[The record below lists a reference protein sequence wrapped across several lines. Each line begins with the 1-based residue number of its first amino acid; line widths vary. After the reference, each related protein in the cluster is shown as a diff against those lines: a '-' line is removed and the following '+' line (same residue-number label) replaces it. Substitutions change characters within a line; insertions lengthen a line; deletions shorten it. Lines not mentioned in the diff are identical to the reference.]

1 MDYLN
6 GLIVISISF
15 AGGAGVGIAIV
26 AFVIALDIIP
36 RIIQLTSTYNEA
48 LLYEIMTIIGAV
60 TFTILYLLQIKL
72 PFGNILAMIIGL
84 LMGIF
89 LGMLAA
95 ALEEVLN
102 VIPIIKE
109 RLNITNGM
117 IYVII
122 ALSLGKVFGSL
133 IYWFYPS
140 LNR

>member
-72 PFGNILAMIIGL
+72 PFGNLLAMIIGL

-102 VIPIIKE
+102 AVSYTHLDVYKRQLLYYPMRIAV
-109 RLNITNGM
+109 RYSFLNIQRQDQ
-117 IYVII
+117 
-122 ALSLGKVFGSL
+122 S
-133 IYWFYPS
+133 
-140 LNR
+140 